1 MVGEAGTCTIGCEEG
16 VQHGE
21 RQEEAQDGSLRPRSM
36 INTWA
41 PAAWAPTVKP
51 SGTSGRWR

>member
-1 MVGEAGTCTIGCEEG
+1 MVGEAGTCTIGCKEG

-21 RQEEAQDGSLRPRSM
+21 RQQEAQDGSLRPRSM

-51 SGTSGRWR
+51 SGTSGR